1 MSWMTGEGKI
11 LSSFEAV
18 KSSEGGD
25 SWSLSPSERKPEQ
38 GQYRAGIYRTGICR
52 SQNLILEVWKADWSD
67 SISCIHLESY
77 KMKHLDLLKRKS
89 LFCFF
94 SFIDGKCFGKSFC
107 KSNVLSAITNWKQKG
122 RWFDDHV
129 VSGQNCLWICDNSQT
144 HPLCLGGVALC
155 QNNQAMIFTL
165 TTIGPLFNH
174 HMLYAFSLFLK
185 LWLWGTQARSRSQR

>member
-89 LFCFF
+89 LFF
-94 SFIDGKCFGKSFC
+94 SFLLLTANALVKVFVKATFYLQLQIENRRVVGLMIMWSRGRIVYGFVTIVKHILCVWVVWLC
-107 KSNVLSAITNWKQKG
+107 ARITRPWYL
-122 RWFDDHV
+122 H
-129 VSGQNCLWICDNSQT
+129 
-144 HPLCLGGVALC
+144 
-155 QNNQAMIFTL
+155 
-165 TTIGPLFNH
+165 
-174 HMLYAFSLFLK
+174 
-185 LWLWGTQARSRSQR
+185 